1 LGVYEN
7 KEYANSLESMNKDKY
22 ALIVFVKNP
31 LLGKVKTRLAQKI
44 GEKNTLRIYHKLL
57 NHTLKIILPLTQ
69 DVVIYYSDEVIID
82 DMWAGHQYLKEKQTG
97 IDLGDKMSNAFKNYF
112 SKDYKKIC
120 IIGSDNLEITT
131 EIIEQAFHELNETDI
146 VIGPSADG
154 GYYLVGMKAQYSEI
168 FKNKPWSTSRVLE
181 ETINDLKDQTLSY
194 SLLKTLSDID
204 TYKDLKKAIDR
215 GLISN

>member
-1 LGVYEN
+1 
-7 KEYANSLESMNKDKY
+7 MNKDKD

-44 GEKNTLRIYHKLL
+44 GVKSALRIYHKLL

-82 DMWAGHQYLKEKQTG
+82 DMWAGHQFLKEKQTG
-97 IDLGDKMSNAFKNYF
+97 IDLGDKMSNAFKDYF

-131 EIIEQAFHELNETDI
+131 EIIEQAFNKLNDTDI

-154 GYYLVGMKAQYSEI
+154 GYYLVGMIAQYSDI
-168 FKNKPWSTSRVLE
+168 FKNKSWSTSRVLE
-181 ETINDLKDQTLSY
+181 ETINDLKDHTLSY

>member
-1 LGVYEN
+1 
-7 KEYANSLESMNKDKY
+7 MNKDKD

-44 GEKNTLRIYHKLL
+44 GLKNALRIYQKLL

-69 DVVIYYSDEVIID
+69 DVIIYYSDEVIID
-82 DMWAGHQYLKEKQTG
+82 DMWAGRQFLKEKQSG
-97 IDLGDKMSNAFKNYF
+97 IDLGNKMSNAFNECF
-112 SKDYKKIC
+112 SKGYKKIC

-131 EIIEQAFHELNETDI
+131 EIIEQAFHVLNETDI
-146 VIGPSADG
+146 VIGPATDG
-154 GYYLVGMKAQYSEI
+154 GYYLAGMKAQYSKI
-168 FKNKPWSTSRVLE
+168 FKNKSWSTSRVLE

>member
-1 LGVYEN
+1 
-7 KEYANSLESMNKDKY
+7 MNKDKD

-44 GEKNTLRIYHKLL
+44 GLKNALRIYQKLL

-69 DVVIYYSDEVIID
+69 DVIIYYSDEVIID
-82 DMWAGHQYLKEKQTG
+82 DMWAGRQFLKEKQSG
-97 IDLGDKMSNAFKNYF
+97 IDLGNKMSNAFNECF
-112 SKDYKKIC
+112 SKGYKKIC

-131 EIIEQAFHELNETDI
+131 EIIEQAFHVLNETDI
-146 VIGPSADG
+146 VIGPATDG
-154 GYYLVGMKAQYSEI
+154 GYYLAGMKAQYSEI
-168 FKNKPWSTSRVLE
+168 FKNKSWSTSRVLE

>member
-1 LGVYEN
+1 
-7 KEYANSLESMNKDKY
+7 MNKDKD

>member
-1 LGVYEN
+1 
-7 KEYANSLESMNKDKY
+7 MNKDKD

-44 GEKNTLRIYHKLL
+44 GVKNALSIYQKLL

-69 DVVIYYSDEVIID
+69 DVIIYYSDEVIID
-82 DMWAGHQYLKEKQTG
+82 DMWADPQFLKEKQTG
-97 IDLGDKMSNAFKNYF
+97 IDLGDKMSNAFNHYF
-112 SKDYKKIC
+112 SKGYRKIC

-131 EIIEQAFHELNETDI
+131 EIIEQAFHKLNDTSI
-146 VIGPSADG
+146 VIGPSVDG

-168 FKNKPWSTSRVLE
+168 FKNKSWSTSRVLE

-215 GLISN
+215 GLISI

>member
-1 LGVYEN
+1 
-7 KEYANSLESMNKDKY
+7 MNKDKD

-44 GEKNTLRIYHKLL
+44 GLKNALRIYQKLL

-69 DVVIYYSDEVIID
+69 DVIIYYSDEVIID
-82 DMWAGHQYLKEKQTG
+82 DMWAGRQFLKEKQTG
-97 IDLGDKMSNAFKNYF
+97 IDLGDKMSNAFNHCF
-112 SKDYKKIC
+112 SKGYKKIC

-131 EIIEQAFHELNETDI
+131 EIIEQAFHVLNETDI
-146 VIGPSADG
+146 VIGPAADG
-154 GYYLVGMKAQYSEI
+154 GYYLAGMKAQYSEI
-168 FKNKPWSTSRVLE
+168 FKNKSWSTSRVLE

>member
-1 LGVYEN
+1 
-7 KEYANSLESMNKDKY
+7 MNKDKD

-31 LLGKVKTRLAQKI
+31 ILGNVKTRLAQKI
-44 GEKNTLRIYHKLL
+44 GLKNALRIYQKLL

-69 DVVIYYSDEVIID
+69 DVIICYSEEVIID
-82 DMWAGHQYLKEKQTG
+82 DMWTGHQFLKEKQIG
-97 IDLGDKMSNAFKNYF
+97 IDLGDKMSNAFKDYF
-112 SKDYKKIC
+112 SKGYKKIC

-131 EIIEQAFHELNETDI
+131 EIIEQAFHVLNETDI
-146 VIGPSADG
+146 VIGPADDG
-154 GYYLVGMKAQYSEI
+154 GYYLAGMKAQYSEI
-168 FKNKPWSTSRVLE
+168 FKNKSWSTSRVLE